1 MLALTVCLLYAC
13 TYIGPTPT
21 ILTAANVKF
30 SIDAVMIVASW
41 QVQYL
46 HICIT

>member
-1 MLALTVCLLYAC
+1 MHVR

-30 SIDAVMIVASW
+30 SIDAIVIVASW

-46 HICIT
+46 HMFEE